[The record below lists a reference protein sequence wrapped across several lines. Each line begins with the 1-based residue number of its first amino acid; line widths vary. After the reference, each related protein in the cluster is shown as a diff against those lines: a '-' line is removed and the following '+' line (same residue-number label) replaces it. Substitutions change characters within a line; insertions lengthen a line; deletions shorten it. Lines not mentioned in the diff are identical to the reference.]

1 LKKYKRRFDEGI
13 KIDNDKIT
21 FDYSDNEGVNISL
34 NKMKNFIAHS
44 KSQKGKIISLYSI
57 TTENK
62 QILRALKNEGNLK
75 IDVDDLKYF
84 ALRSAMFAY
93 HNIKNKNIDYI
104 IYNENTYPFLDIF
117 INILSKKFSSKVLK
131 VNNDVFKTGTENIQ
145 LKKDIP
151 DSLKTEL
158 NKILLNLR
166 KKKSIKLRNDIIPR
180 YRKFFTGFLDISSSL
195 KEKIEGKSVLYI
207 DDIFTTGSTFKEVF
221 SILENANV
229 SDIQGL
235 SIFKFK

>member
-1 LKKYKRRFDEGI
+1 MPFIPPLKGR
-13 KIDNDKIT
+13 
-21 FDYSDNEGVNISL
+21 
-34 NKMKNFIAHS
+34 
-44 KSQKGKIISLYSI
+44 
-57 TTENK
+57 
-62 QILRALKNEGNLK
+62 
-75 IDVDDLKYF
+75 
-84 ALRSAMFAY
+84 
-93 HNIKNKNIDYI
+93 
-104 IYNENTYPFLDIF
+104 
-117 INILSKKFSSKVLK
+117 
-131 VNNDVFKTGTENIQ
+131 VFGTE
-145 LKKDIP
+145 D
-151 DSLKTEL
+151 
-158 NKILLNLR
+158 KILLNLR